1 MTTRP
6 LPDSILAAMGE
17 MRAEAAQQA
26 FWLGLDEL
34 EGTRTDVHAPAH
46 EPVSWHRR
54 EFMKL
59 MAASLALAGTPGC
72 SRPPLEQIV
81 PYRQG
86 PPQSID
92 GKPVFYATAIVRDGY
107 GEIGRAH
114 V

>member
-26 FWLGLDEL
+26 FWRGLDEL
-34 EGTRTDVHAPAH
+34 EGAQIDAHAPTH
-46 EPVSWHRR
+46 EPVNWRRR

-72 SRPPLEQIV
+72 SRPPLPPSV
-81 PYRQG
+81 PYRER
-86 PPQSID
+86 PPASTYAH
-92 GKPVFYATAIVRDGY
+92 PVSSASALHAVGS
-107 GEIGRAH
+107 H
-114 V
+114 